1 MSLAVSNKILQV
13 VYVYAKRKKKRKKR
27 TLNKFKAIK
36 SGKYIYKEP
45 EPVGWLF
52 LYEMSELCWQ
62 SNNVPE

>member
-1 MSLAVSNKILQV
+1 MCTQRE
-13 VYVYAKRKKKRKKR
+13 RKKKRTR
-27 TLNKFKAIK
+27 DKFKAIK
-36 SGKYIYKEP
+36 SGKYIYKEL